1 MSHSIALAPALTDS
15 VLLGAW
21 QRLLMLE
28 KENVKK
34 STKTVEMQ
42 ALQKFKA
49 KLEVCS
55 SCLCVDSVSM
65 LGAAIMYRK

>member
-1 MSHSIALAPALTDS
+1 MQNSNIYGFEL
-15 VLLGAW
+15 
-21 QRLLMLE
+21 LLMLE
-28 KENVKK
+28 KENVKM

-49 KLEVCS
+49 KLEVYS

-65 LGAAIMYRK
+65 LGAAIMYRE

>member
-1 MSHSIALAPALTDS
+1 

-49 KLEVCS
+49 KL
-55 SCLCVDSVSM
+55 
-65 LGAAIMYRK
+65 